1 MDLLSIMKSTTTK
14 ARTTVI
20 LISILVVITK
30 TNGFCP
36 SKCICDGD
44 LNNSKAR
51 CIGAGLDVVPIQLN
65 PNVKHI
71 NLTDNK
77 IATVYS
83 TLSFYY
89 MLETLDISNNAL
101 ETLGTKNF
109 ITQENL
115 RKLFLQRN
123 VIKKLYKETFRGMNK
138 LEVLDL
144 GYNQISDI
152 DPLSFSDLTRL
163 TFLDLTNNSL
173 ISIENGVFQNLGN
186 LHTLLL
192 TNNQLLSISHAE
204 NFEYLRRLQ
213 TLDLSGN
220 LIKQINN
227 NSFQYMNHMQVLYLN
242 GNIIDS
248 IDLLAFDGLVQL
260 QHLNLSDN
268 NLTSVPTDQLSKL
281 SNLTHLSLSS
291 NFIETLQPVSF
302 LNLFQLRVLQ
312 LDRLINLIRIDS
324 RAFIDNVNLQVLSM
338 NDNEQF
344 SDLPVHLFHGNS
356 NLMELSLRNNK
367 FYQLDAVQLPLDQLQ
382 KLSLTDNPFVCNCS
396 LIWLWRLIKS
406 STVTSA
412 KNDEDEEDEMEM
424 GNNKSNLLIIDK
436 NSIGCDIIIKNDDN
450 NVKIIR
456 KMLLDM
462 SEADIACPTNI
473 LTIISVILTVIFIA
487 IICISI
493 LIIIKCSRSSQL
505 KRRQQKFLT
514 DERQNIGELIIP
526 QKIDKYELERYLAEQ
541 QQNAQHYQIG
551 HNPQQQQQLHHTIN
565 SSQNNKNQYI
575 FQPNSMEYR
584 SLKKWDQ
591 TLPSP
596 STNIHPASTASLAI
610 KPNHNNSSKTS
621 KRNHPDVFNSFI
633 NNTNPYSTEDDN
645 NLSNI
650 SNNFDDNDNDPED
663 HYENFDDNFLR
674 GTSHTM
680 KITPSAMPIAST
692 FTGTSGNNSKSSQN
706 ITKPHIVYV

>member
-1 MDLLSIMKSTTTK
+1 
-14 ARTTVI
+14 
-20 LISILVVITK
+20 
-30 TNGFCP
+30 
-36 SKCICDGD
+36 
-44 LNNSKAR
+44 
-51 CIGAGLDVVPIQLN
+51 
-65 PNVKHI
+65 
-71 NLTDNK
+71 
-77 IATVYS
+77 
-83 TLSFYY
+83 
-89 MLETLDISNNAL
+89 
-101 ETLGTKNF
+101 
-109 ITQENL
+109 
-115 RKLFLQRN
+115 
-123 VIKKLYKETFRGMNK
+123 
-138 LEVLDL
+138 
-144 GYNQISDI
+144 
-152 DPLSFSDLTRL
+152 
-163 TFLDLTNNSL
+163 
-173 ISIENGVFQNLGN
+173 
-186 LHTLLL
+186 
-192 TNNQLLSISHAE
+192 
-204 NFEYLRRLQ
+204 
-213 TLDLSGN
+213 
-220 LIKQINN
+220 
-227 NSFQYMNHMQVLYLN
+227 
-242 GNIIDS
+242 
-248 IDLLAFDGLVQL
+248 
-260 QHLNLSDN
+260 
-268 NLTSVPTDQLSKL
+268 
-281 SNLTHLSLSS
+281 
-291 NFIETLQPVSF
+291 
-302 LNLFQLRVLQ
+302 
-312 LDRLINLIRIDS
+312 
-324 RAFIDNVNLQVLSM
+324 M

-356 NLMELSLRNNK
+356 NLMELSLKNNN

-382 KLSLTDNPFVCNCS
+382 KLSLADNPFVCNCS

-406 STVTSA
+406 STVTT
-412 KNDEDEEDEMEM
+412 EEEAMDM

-436 NSIGCDIIIKNDDN
+436 DSIGCDIIIKNDDN

-505 KRRQQKFLT
+505 KRRQQKFLS

-610 KPNHNNSSKTS
+610 KSNHNNSSKTS

-633 NNTNPYSTEDDN
+633 NNKNPYSSEDDN
-645 NLSNI
+645 NLSKI

-663 HYENFDDNFLR
+663 HYENFDDNFIR
-674 GTSHTM
+674 GTSQTM
-680 KITPSAMPIAST
+680 KNPSAMPIAST

-706 ITKPHIVYV
+706 ISKPHIVYV